1 MSNKKQ
7 TKKPAVKTKNTPES
21 EKKSPKGII
30 IAAVALL
37 LAAAVIVAVVLIKK
51 DGGIGNPSG
60 TEIETLANDG
70 GQYTYAKYKNS
81 SLPVEFVEILN
92 KAEADS
98 AAACK
103 NQGVVLDI
111 GDREISVP
119 EFVMYYYDE
128 YSYKVQSTQ
137 YSIEQSGA
145 NRTGFELDT
154 LPSEQKAL
162 SGGGTWE
169 ETFIEDAV
177 TKMKEVYMIFDL
189 AIKEGTKLD
198 VITISQILQNIEMI
212 ESSASQ
218 KGMTADESLSD
229 FYGEGMTAA
238 MYNARDIMM
247 YYAQAYETEKL
258 AKMGDSYTDEQLDE
272 VIEYDKH
279 DYTVFRGRVYMIEGI
294 YNEAEAA
301 AVTNEEEFLAY
312 ASKNYPI
319 EGYDA
324 DSMTKC
330 IYVTRE
336 RISSVYGEEVGNWIF
351 NDARKAGDIAVIQGA
366 LFNYLCY
373 IEQPPH
379 LATSRNIITCQ
390 QEYAETLSEEEKETL
405 YNNISEKYD
414 EWEKNDGTKQGFLD
428 MAVSLGGTGEFSVR
442 AEEYYYEI
450 SEWIFDSARK
460 PGDHEIIDTE
470 VGCVAVYYV
479 GNNED
484 DFDWKYYAGVNRSEL
499 ELKDYYETL
508 KTSDYRDKRDAQAI
522 KDACDGAD
530 VFIQR
535 KIDKLKA
542 EDTTQA

>member
-7 TKKPAVKTKNTPES
+7 TRKPVAN
-21 EKKSPKGII
+21 EKKSFKGII

-37 LAAAVIVAVVLIKK
+37 LAAAIVVAVVLMKK
-51 DGGIGNPSG
+51 DDGTTPSG

-70 GQYTYAKYKNS
+70 GQYTYAKYKGS

-137 YSIEQSGA
+137 YSIEQTGA
-145 NRTGFELDT
+145 NRTGFNLEV
-154 LPSEQKAL
+154 LPSEQK
-162 SGGGTWE
+162 SINNSETWE

-189 AIKEGTKLD
+189 AVNAGTKLD
-198 VITISQILQNIEMI
+198 VVTIGGILQNIDII
-212 ESSASQ
+212 ENSAQ
-218 KGMTADESLSD
+218 GKGMTADESLAD

-238 MYNARDIMM
+238 MYYARDIMM
-247 YYAQAYETEKL
+247 SYANAYETEKL
-258 AKMGDSYTDEQLDE
+258 AEMGESYTEKQLNE
-272 VIEYDKH
+272 AIKYDRH
-279 DYTVFRGRVYMIEGI
+279 DYTVFLGRVYMIEGG
-294 YNEAEAA
+294 YNEAEVA
-301 AVTNEEEFLAY
+301 AVTNEQEFLDY
-312 ASKNYPI
+312 ASKNHPV

-324 DSMTKC
+324 ESMTKC
-330 IYVTRE
+330 VYTTRE
-336 RISSVYGEEVGNWIF
+336 KISSVYGTEVGDWIF
-351 NDARKAGDIAVIQGA
+351 NDARKAGDIAVVHGS

-379 LATSRNIITCQ
+379 FATSRNIITCQ
-390 QEYAETLSEEEKETL
+390 QGYPETASEEERKNI
-405 YNNISEKYD
+405 YNSISEKYD
-414 EWEKNDGTKQGFLD
+414 EWKKNDGTKQGFID
-428 MAVSLGGTGEFSVR
+428 MSLAMDGVGEATVR
-442 AEEYYYEI
+442 VEEYYYKI
-450 SEWIFDSARK
+450 SDWIFDNARR
-460 PGDHEIIDTE
+460 PGDHEMIDTE

-479 GNNED
+479 GNNEN
-484 DFDWKYYAGVNRSEL
+484 DFDWKYYAGVKRSEL

-508 KTSDYRDKRDAQAI
+508 KASDYRDKRNAQAV

-542 EDTTQA
+542 EATTQTS

>member
-7 TKKPAVKTKNTPES
+7 TRKPVAN
-21 EKKSPKGII
+21 EKKSFKGII

-37 LAAAVIVAVVLIKK
+37 LAAAIIVAVVLVKK
-51 DGGIGNPSG
+51 ENGTNPSG

-70 GQYTYAKYKNS
+70 GQYTYAKYKET

-103 NQGVVLDI
+103 NQGVVLEI
-111 GDREISVP
+111 GDRKISVP

-137 YSIEQSGA
+137 YSIEQTGA
-145 NRTGFELDT
+145 NRTGFNLDI
-154 LPSEQKAL
+154 LPSEQK
-162 SGGGTWE
+162 SINNNETWE

-189 AIKEGTKLD
+189 AVKEGTKLN
-198 VITISQILQNIEMI
+198 VITIAEIIQNMEMI
-212 ESSASQ
+212 ENSAKE
-218 KGMTADESLSD
+218 KGMTADESLAE

-238 MYNARDIMM
+238 MYCARDIMM
-247 YYAQAYETEKL
+247 YYASAYETEKL
-258 AKMGDSYTDEQLDE
+258 AEISESYTEKQLNE
-272 VIEYDKH
+272 VIEYDRH
-279 DYTVFRGRVYMIEGI
+279 DYTVFLGRVYPIEGI
-294 YNEAEAA
+294 YNEAEVA
-301 AVTNEEEFLAY
+301 AVTNEQEFLDY
-312 ASKNYPI
+312 ASKNHPV

-324 DSMTKC
+324 ESMTKC
-330 IYVTRE
+330 VYVTRE
-336 RISSVYGEEVGNWIF
+336 RISSVYGTEVGEWIF
-351 NDARKAGDIAVIQGA
+351 NDTRKAGDIAVVQGA

-390 QEYAETLSEEEKETL
+390 QGYPETASEEERKNI
-405 YNNISEKYD
+405 YNSISEKYD
-414 EWEKNDGTKQGFLD
+414 EWKENDGTKQGFID
-428 MAVSLGGTGEFSVR
+428 MSLAMNGVGEATVR
-442 AEEYYYEI
+442 VEEYYYKI
-450 SEWIFDSARK
+450 SDWIFDNVRR

-479 GNNED
+479 GNNEN
-484 DFDWKYYAGVNRSEL
+484 DFDWKYYAGVKRSEL

-508 KTSDYRDKRDAQAI
+508 KTSDYGDKRDAQAV

-535 KIDKLKA
+535 TIDKLKA
-542 EDTTQA
+542 EATTQAS